1 MSGRHPAQ
9 QRGEG
14 ASISVTI
21 FALELCLQDRE
32 AEFLVRT
39 LSLATRHISW
49 GLKNSRSGLVTV
61 RNNTMPRWES
71 VSLLLVPND
80 GLLQTCGKTEILRAF
95 PGRELEQ
102 TRNKTR
108 TREPGSSLQL
118 CPLLPFDVKEEFRA
132 IMRDQLRSGHCCW
145 PRCSLLSP
153 LSPCS
158 GCQGWCAGRAA
169 PSRRQLGAIPAPC
182 SCYHCSSPSHSVIWA
197 AE

>member
-1 MSGRHPAQ
+1 MT
-9 QRGEG
+9 
-14 ASISVTI
+14 V

-95 PGRELEQ
+95 PGRELKQ

-169 PSRRQLGAIPAPC
+169 PSRRQLSAIPAPC